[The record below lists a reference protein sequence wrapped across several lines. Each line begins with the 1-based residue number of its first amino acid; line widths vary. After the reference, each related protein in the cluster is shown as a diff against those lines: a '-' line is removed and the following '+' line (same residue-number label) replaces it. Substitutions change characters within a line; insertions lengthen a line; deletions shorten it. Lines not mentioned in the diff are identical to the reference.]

1 MKNHFISPLSLA
13 HQYIII
19 DFGFPCLLNIMIYF
33 CFHSNTHF
41 YSHSMQNRIS
51 YSISWVHIEL
61 CGKSIQWKLYV
72 QLGGRSFICFEIHP
86 TTWGQKAKINYFRP
100 YKKKTTKE
108 KIAICKLLP
117 LCKLIFHAH
126 VTFRYCRRK
135 KLQISIQLI
144 IID

>member
-1 MKNHFISPLSLA
+1 MFGLEHNMKWKIISFLLYHLA

-61 CGKSIQWKLYV
+61 CGKSYSMKVVCTIW
-72 QLGGRSFICFEIHP
+72 RE
-86 TTWGQKAKINYFRP
+86 
-100 YKKKTTKE
+100 
-108 KIAICKLLP
+108 
-117 LCKLIFHAH
+117 IFHMFWDPPYNMGSKSQNKLFQTLQKENYKRKNCNMQI
-126 VTFRYCRRK
+126 VTIV
-135 KLQISIQLI
+135 QIDLSRSCHI
-144 IID
+144 